1 MDTTKSS
8 QKFIDPIKERMLS
21 VRALN
26 CCKSIGVENLF
37 QLLEYAKSNDL
48 YHIRNG
54 GPKTILELQDAIN
67 RYGSNVLVNLDNQD
81 KTLLNH
87 LPLSAE
93 CIFDNCVL
101 NCEEVVQ
108 DYFLNMFPNAETLYT
123 QCFLDYSSVFFALP
137 NTVSIETV
145 FECWQLGYDILL
157 KTSQV
162 IPPQFIS
169 KADSFESKLSNCLS
183 LVNEQFIMAKVEF
196 ILSRLSAQ
204 LIEVLSNE
212 FERIKGQL
220 STRAQNV
227 LEREQVNAKTIIQ
240 FCNTLV
246 DYRKIRYCGKQT
258 ASDIIV
264 AYSSF
269 YEFLIQL
276 AYSSPKKCNEI
287 IIRTKYQFLNDEETK
302 EIIHFYEGNG
312 HLPFFKLVYLYFIKS
327 NDRQDAIYNRANGI
341 TKSPQ
346 TLTDIANEFSLSRE
360 RIRQIVSHYSPSSE
374 LYSIATL
381 LDSQFYPFLNK
392 DFIDPTEVCPIIS
405 NAEFTHSNEF
415 SEDAFIGI
423 LSFSKGLKPLIFG
436 EKTLIINTTTFES
449 FDFGASIKDMSN
461 TLLSKTTEDV
471 ILPISIFI
479 NNYILNHSFDYQKIE
494 NIVAYIVR
502 HMFEIDIDR
511 NKNILLKRNA
521 IDVEDEF
528 CKILESIGTPLPFDE
543 LCSRLLDLHPAISYA
558 PGTLRSFLFNSDRIT
573 AIGKTSTYTLKKW
586 NINHL
591 TIRGLIHQI
600 LEESDTPL
608 SLDDIVDFLAIKGRN
623 TNRNSVNSNILLDD
637 KYHFVKFEGGLI
649 GIESKKYA
657 TSFIQIDRSV
667 VSRKSFDER
676 FVDFLDYIDT
686 NHHIPFASSDD
697 VEASLNRWYN
707 NVIKGVLDVTEE
719 QKKRLEA
726 ELSKREEYVM
736 TSSEFSF
743 IEKCKDLKY
752 FVSSEYE
759 LPTNKTDAL
768 LYNWF
773 SKTRKKLFKLTP
785 KKEKAYKDLLQFLT
799 DYGFYIED

>member
-8 QKFIDPIKERMLS
+8 QKFIDPIKEGMLS

-48 YHIRNG
+48 YHIRNC

-67 RYGSNVLVNLDNQD
+67 RYGSNVLVSLDSQD

-93 CIFDNCVL
+93 CIFDDCVL

-108 DYFLNMFPNAETLYT
+108 DYFLNMFPNAKTLYT

-145 FECWQLGYDILL
+145 FDCWQLGHDILL
-157 KTSQV
+157 KTLQV

-183 LVNEQFIMAKVEF
+183 LVNEQFIVAKVEF

-227 LEREQVNAKTIIQ
+227 LEKEQVNAKTIIQ

-302 EIIHFYEGNG
+302 EIIHFYEENG
-312 HLPFFKLVYLYFIKS
+312 YLPFFKLVYLYFIKS

-360 RIRQIVSHYSPSSE
+360 RIRQIVSHYLPSSE
-374 LYSIATL
+374 LYAILTL

-405 NAEFTHSNEF
+405 NSEFTHSNEL
-415 SEDAFIGI
+415 SEDALVGI
-423 LSFSKGLKPLIFG
+423 LSLSKEFKPLIFG
-436 EKTLIINTTTFES
+436 EKILIINTTTFES

-461 TLLSKTTEDV
+461 TLLSKTTENV

-494 NIVAYIVR
+494 NIVAYIIR

-528 CKILESIGTPLPFDE
+528 CKILESFGTPLSFDE

-573 AIGKTSTYTLKKW
+573 AIGKTSTYTLK
-586 NINHL
+586 NGIL
-591 TIRGLIHQI
+591 TI
-600 LEESDTPL
+600 
-608 SLDDIVDFLAIKGRN
+608 
-623 TNRNSVNSNILLDD
+623 
-637 KYHFVKFEGGLI
+637 
-649 GIESKKYA
+649 
-657 TSFIQIDRSV
+657 
-667 VSRKSFDER
+667 
-676 FVDFLDYIDT
+676 
-686 NHHIPFASSDD
+686 
-697 VEASLNRWYN
+697 
-707 NVIKGVLDVTEE
+707 
-719 QKKRLEA
+719 
-726 ELSKREEYVM
+726 
-736 TSSEFSF
+736 
-743 IEKCKDLKY
+743 
-752 FVSSEYE
+752 
-759 LPTNKTDAL
+759 
-768 LYNWF
+768 
-773 SKTRKKLFKLTP
+773 
-785 KKEKAYKDLLQFLT
+785 
-799 DYGFYIED
+799 